1 MSDETQ
7 RMELRITG
15 RVQGVGFRNFT
26 VRRAGRLPSVTGWV
40 RNNADG
46 SVSVVAEGL
55 SSELDSL
62 RDAVSE
68 GPRMARVDSLEETRD
83 DPTGEFESFRVRY

>member
-26 VRRAGRLPSVTGWV
+26 VRRAGRLSSVTGWV

-46 SVSVVAEGL
+46 SVSVVAEGR

-62 RDAVSE
+62 KQAVSE
-68 GPRMARVDSLEETRD
+68 GPRMARVESLEESRD
-83 DPTGEFESFRVRY
+83 DPTGEFDSFRVRY